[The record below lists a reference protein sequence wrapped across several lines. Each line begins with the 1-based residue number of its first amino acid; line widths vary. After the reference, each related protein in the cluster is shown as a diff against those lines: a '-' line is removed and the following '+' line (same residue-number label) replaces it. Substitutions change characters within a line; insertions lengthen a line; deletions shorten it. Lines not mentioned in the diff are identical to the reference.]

1 MSAIIRLRKKYAC
14 GAAVFKKIIT
24 ILRRVRLEVR
34 VKVIHLISG
43 GDTGGAKT
51 HIHYLLSGI
60 SKNID
65 AMLVCFMRGEF
76 SDEAQKLGIPTVIMD
91 GNVFSTIKQLKAMI
105 KDDGYEIIHSH
116 GARGN
121 FMASMLK
128 RSCKIPVV
136 TTVHSDPRLDYL
148 GRPVAGLVYGTLNSF
163 ALRRADYLIGVS
175 DSMKSLLI
183 ERGFQPNNIFS
194 IYNGV
199 DFSVKPKNDDK
210 IAYLRN
216 LGLDVQEG
224 NVVVGIGARLDQVK
238 DIATLIRGFA
248 EAEKLSP
255 KLRLVIAG
263 DGAELENLKALAN
276 ELGVSKKVC
285 FAGWISDMNIFFAAI
300 DINTLTSLSET
311 FPYALTEGARA
322 NLATVSSRVGG
333 VPKLICDGETGF
345 LFHTGDFSALGKRL
359 SELADNAQLRKKLG
373 DALYEKAKS
382 EFSVEATTQRQLD
395 IYREILSREKLS
407 KNGERNGVVICGAYG
422 MGNAGDDAI
431 LEAIVGEMRQID
443 PFMPITALSRKPME
457 TRVKYVV
464 NSVHMFDIPA
474 FHRAMRST
482 KLYLS
487 GGGSLIQN
495 VTSRR
500 SLWYYLYTIS
510 AAKKLGNA
518 VMMYGCGIGPIV
530 DNRDDKIIQH
540 VLNNDVDVI
549 TLREK
554 FSLSELELLGVKG
567 PKLIISSDPA
577 LSLPSSSSDRISEEF
592 SKYGLDPE
600 GEYVCFSVRDWDGFS
615 QKASIFAEAADYVS
629 ERLGFT
635 PVFILIN
642 PREDGEATDAV
653 RYLMRTKTAV
663 MSESMDSSLSIGV
676 LSRMRAVVS
685 MRLHG
690 LIFAASQGVPL
701 VGVSYDPK
709 VTAFLDSV
717 GNENCLQFEN
727 MKAKELRTMIDKA
740 VQQYGDK
747 ETRKQ
752 SVNRLICA
760 EGLNRQW
767 AKTLLGK

>member
-1 MSAIIRLRKKYAC
+1 M
-14 GAAVFKKIIT
+14 
-24 ILRRVRLEVR
+24 RLEVR

-65 AMLVCFMRGEF
+65 AVLVCFMRGEF
-76 SDEAQKLGIPTVIMD
+76 SDEAQELGIRTVILD
-91 GNVFSTIKQLKAMI
+91 GNVINTLKQLKSMI
-105 KDDGYEIIHSH
+105 REGGYEIIHSH

-121 FMASMLK
+121 FMACML
-128 RSCKIPVV
+128 RRACKIPVV
-136 TTVHSDPRLDYL
+136 TTVHSDPKLDYL
-148 GRPVAGLVYGTLNSF
+148 GRPAAGLVYGTLNSF
-163 ALRRADYLIGVS
+163 AMRRADYLIGVS
-175 DSMKSLLI
+175 DSMKNLLI

-199 DFSVKPKNDDK
+199 DFSVEPRNNDK
-210 IAYLRN
+210 LTYLRN
-216 LGLDVQEG
+216 LGLDVQEDS
-224 NVVVGIGARLDQVK
+224 VVVGIAARLDPVK
-238 DIATLIRGFA
+238 DVATLIRGFA
-248 EAEKLSP
+248 EAEKRSP
-255 KLRLVIAG
+255 RLRLVIAG
-263 DGAELENLKALAN
+263 DGAELENLKALAD
-276 ELGVSKKVC
+276 ELGVLKKVC
-285 FAGWISDMNIFFAAI
+285 FAGWISDINSFFAAL

-322 NLATVSSRVGG
+322 RLATVSSRVGG

-345 LFHTGDFSALGKRL
+345 LFPSGDFAALGKRL
-359 SELADNAQLRKKLG
+359 SELAESTEKRKELG
-373 DALYEKAKS
+373 GALYEKAKR

-395 IYREILSREKLS
+395 IYAEILLREKYR

-431 LEAIVGEMRQID
+431 LEAIVAEMRGID

-457 TRVKYVV
+457 TRVQYAVD
-464 NSVHMFDIPA
+464 SVHMFNIPA
-474 FHRAMRST
+474 FHSAMRIT

-530 DNRDDKIIQH
+530 DNRDEKMIRR

-549 TLREK
+549 TLRESY
-554 FSLSELELLGVKG
+554 SLSELEHLGVKG
-567 PKLIISSDPA
+567 PKLIVSSDPA
-577 LSLPSSSSDRISEEF
+577 LSLPSSSYDRVSEEF
-592 SKYGLDPE
+592 SKYGLDTE
-600 GEYVCFSVRDWDGFS
+600 KKYICFSVRNWTGFA
-615 QKASIFAEAADYVS
+615 QKASIFAEAADYVA
-629 ERLGFT
+629 EKLGLE

-642 PREDGEATDAV
+642 HQEDGEATEAV
-653 RYLMRTKTAV
+653 RSLMRTKTAV
-663 MSESMDSSLSIGV
+663 ICESMDSALTIGV
-676 LSRMRAVVS
+676 LSRMSAVVS

-717 GNENCLQFEN
+717 GNENCLQFEDVTAE
-727 MKAKELRTMIDKA
+727 KLKIFIDRA
-740 VQQYGDK
+740 LLQSGDK
-747 ETRKQ
+747 EERKK
-752 SVNRLICA
+752 SVERLVSA
-760 EGLNRQW
+760 EALNRQW

>member
-1 MSAIIRLRKKYAC
+1 
-14 GAAVFKKIIT
+14 
-24 ILRRVRLEVR
+24 

-65 AMLVCFMRGEF
+65 AVLVCFMRGEF
-76 SDEAQKLGIPTVIMD
+76 SDEAENLGIPTVVMD
-91 GNVFSTIKQLKAMI
+91 GNALKTIKQLKTMI
-105 KDDGYEIIHSH
+105 CDGGYEIIHSH

-121 FMASMLK
+121 FMASVLK
-128 RSCKIPVV
+128 LSCKIPVV
-136 TTVHSDPRLDYL
+136 TTVHSDPKLDYL
-148 GRPVAGLVYGTLNSF
+148 GRPVAAIIYGTLNSF
-163 ALRRADYLIGVS
+163 ALRRSNYLIGVS
-175 DSMKSLLI
+175 DSMKNLLI
-183 ERGFQPNNIFS
+183 KRGFKSNNIFS

-199 DFSVKPKNDDK
+199 DFSVEPKNDDR
-210 IAYLRN
+210 ISYLRN
-216 LGLDVQEG
+216 LGLDTDE
-224 NVVVGIGARLDQVK
+224 NSVVVGIAARLNPVK
-238 DIATLIRGFA
+238 DVATLVRGFA
-248 EAEKLSP
+248 EAEKISP
-255 KLRLVIAG
+255 QLRLVIAG
-263 DGAELENLKALAN
+263 DGAEQESLESLAR
-276 ELGVSKKVC
+276 ELNVSEKIC
-285 FAGWISDMNIFFAAI
+285 FAGWISDMNSFFAAL

-322 NLATVSSRVGG
+322 RLATVSSRVGG

-345 LFHTGDFSALGKRL
+345 LFHTGDFEALGKRL
-359 SELADNAQLRKKLG
+359 SELADSAALRKKLG
-373 DALYEKAKS
+373 DALYEKAKR

-395 IYREILSREKLS
+395 IYREVLSREKLR
-407 KNGERNGVVICGAYG
+407 KNGERNGVIICGAYG
-422 MGNAGDDAI
+422 MGNSGDDAI
-431 LEAIVGEMRQID
+431 LEAIVGEMREID

-457 TRVKYVV
+457 TRIKFAV
-464 NSVHMFDIPA
+464 NCVHMFDIPA
-474 FHRAMRST
+474 FHRALRGT

-510 AAKKLGNA
+510 AAKKFGNA

-530 DNRDDKIIQH
+530 DNRDENKIRC
-540 VLNNDVDVI
+540 VLNRCVDII

-554 FSLSELELLGVKG
+554 FSLTELEHLGVNG
-567 PKLIISSDPA
+567 PRLLVSSDPA
-577 LSLPSSSSDRISEEF
+577 LSLPASSPDRVSEEL
-592 SKYGLDPE
+592 SKYGIDPE
-600 GEYVCFSVRDWDGFS
+600 GKYICFSVRDWAGFA
-615 QKASIFAEAADYVS
+615 QKAEVFAEAADYVFEKHGLS
-629 ERLGFT
+629 

-642 PREDGEATDAV
+642 SQEDGEATDTV
-653 RYLMRTKTAV
+653 RSFMKTKTAV
-663 MSESMDSSLSIGV
+663 ISQSMDSSLTIGV

-690 LIFAASQGVPL
+690 LIFAASQGIPL

-727 MKAKELRTMIDKA
+727 LTTKDLETMIDRA
-740 VQQYGDK
+740 VLQYGDR
-747 ETRKQ
+747 EERKR
-752 SVNRLICA
+752 SVERLISA
-760 EGLNRQW
+760 EALNSQW